1 MASRRKIFQGVG
13 RILLLLCVAAAM
25 LHGQPGAAEG
35 APQTSQLR
43 EVYFG
48 EDSATACQ
56 PGPHEFM
63 LNELRQLYVCV
74 VWSGLA
80 GTYAAQLTFV
90 SPDGHVYQTM
100 TLAFVTSEAPA
111 TTATVEVQGRH
122 HKVTRAGWRGRGE
135 TVVVAALP
143 VAGTYITQH
152 NLAGYWKVEI
162 SLNGRPVD
170 SDHFVLHTRH

>member
-1 MASRRKIFQGVG
+1 MTNRRKIFQGVG

-25 LHGQPGAAEG
+25 LHGQPTAEG
-35 APQTSQLR
+35 ASQTAQVR

-48 EDSATACQ
+48 EDSATVCQ

-74 VWSGLA
+74 VWAGLA
-80 GTYAAQLTFV
+80 GTYSAQLTFV

-100 TLAFVTSEAPA
+100 TLAFVTPEAPA
-111 TTATVEVQGRH
+111 TVAVVETEGRH
-122 HKVTRAGWRGRGE
+122 HEVTRAGWRHRGE

-152 NLAGYWKVEI
+152 NLTGFWTVKVA
-162 SLNGRPVD
+162 LNGRLVD
-170 SDHFVLHTRH
+170 QDHFILHQH

>member
-1 MASRRKIFQGVG
+1 MTSRRKIVQGVG
-13 RILLLLCVAAAM
+13 GFLLLVCAAAAVV
-25 LHGQPGAAEG
+25 HGQPAAAEG
-35 APQTSQLR
+35 ASQTAQVR

-48 EDSATACQ
+48 EDAATVCQ
-56 PGPHEFM
+56 PGPGEFM
-63 LNELRQLYVCV
+63 LNELRHLYVCV
-74 VWSGLA
+74 VWAGLA
-80 GTYAAQLTFV
+80 GTYSAQLTFV

-100 TLAFVTSEAPA
+100 TLAFVTAEAPA
-111 TTATVEVQGRH
+111 TVATLETEGRR

-135 TVVVAALP
+135 TVLVATLP

-170 SDHFVLHTRH
+170 SDYFVLHTQH